1 MLSFLL
7 APLLG
12 GVFALA
18 STELMETRATPPT
31 CIIPSNGNVNKSD
44 TPAIISAFQKC
55 GNGGRIVFSE
65 NKTYALNDL
74 TIMSPCNGC
83 NVELEGT
90 LRMSDNITYWLKNTT
105 DSTNITDTTYPN
117 LVYYKFQ
124 DSVAYLV
131 LKNWKN
137 ASLVSKTGK
146 GLIDGKGQ
154 LWWDAAAGTQIL
166 LPGTLRRPV
175 LFALDG
181 AYNVTVDNIAMKN
194 PANWFN
200 WVTDTKYVTY
210 TNIRLEALS
219 ANKNSP
225 ANADGFDTYRTSN
238 FVLRNAHIVSGDDCF
253 AFKGNSTYITL
264 ENLYCQN
271 SHGVSVGSL
280 AQYPGVL
287 DIIEH
292 VKVKNITFVG
302 GGTSSSNNGARIKVW
317 AGPVGSA
324 IVNDVHYE
332 DLYLQNVTNPIVVDS
347 CYFSSAYC
355 TSGTPLASITNV
367 TITNITG
374 TSTGSVVSSIIC
386 PKGATCDLKVKNMN
400 IKPANGAK
408 PVYSARLAHAAAVK
422 PEPDQ
427 KGAETLTGKPK
438 VLLTQRKEEV
448 GAHDSDFEDKK
459 EEGDEFEEHEISA
472 PKRKRACTTRATK
485 PAPRKRQVRGKQGRL
500 ESLMKMPTDIFTE
513 ITLHLMPRDIIALSR
528 SN

>member
-1 MLSFLL
+1 MGLYGLIPTLLDTMLSFLF
-7 APLLG
+7 APLVGAAL
-12 GVFALA
+12 ALA
-18 STELMETRATPPT
+18 STELIETRATPPT

-44 TPAIISAFQKC
+44 TPAILSAFQKC

-65 NKTYALNDL
+65 NTTYALNDL
-74 TIMSPCNGC
+74 TVMTPCNGC

-117 LVYYKFQ
+117 LVYYEFQ

-292 VKVKNITFVG
+292 VKVKNVTFVG
-302 GGTSSSNNGARIKVW
+302 NGVSTSNNGARIKVW

-332 DLYLQNVTNPIVVDS
+332 DLV
-347 CYFSSAYC
+347 
-355 TSGTPLASITNV
+355 GTPVASITNV

-374 TSTGSVVSSIIC
+374 TSTGNVVSSIIC
-386 PKGATCDLKVKNMN
+386 PKGATCDFKLKNVN

-408 PVYSARLAHAAAVK
+408 PVYRCYSVTS
-422 PEPDQ
+422 ES
-427 KGAETLTGKPK
+427 TG
-438 VLLTQRKEEV
+438 LN
-448 GAHDSDFEDKK
+448 
-459 EEGDEFEEHEISA
+459 
-472 PKRKRACTTRATK
+472 CTYPTIVNGTFK
-485 PAPRKRQVRGKQGRL
+485 WPA
-500 ESLMKMPTDIFTE
+500 
-513 ITLHLMPRDIIALSR
+513 
-528 SN
+528 

>member
-1 MLSFLL
+1 MGQPDASFLEFRGIRRFSCGRCGSFTLGSWEGIVNHYIMEQIKWEKMQARIPTFTELDIAYNYAHELTPQHGPLVTLLTAEAATSKLQAQLSARECQCRLCDRASVKYVDHECSTKTHIQNVMLSFLL
-7 APLLG
+7 APLVGAVL
-12 GVFALA
+12 ALA
-18 STELMETRATPPT
+18 SSDLAKTHAAPPT
-31 CIIPSNGNVNKSD
+31 CIVPSNGNVNKSD
-44 TPAIISAFQKC
+44 TPAIISAFKTC

-74 TIMSPCNGC
+74 TIMTPCVGC
-83 NVELEGT
+83 HIELEGT
-90 LRMSDNITYWLKNTT
+90 LRLSDNITYWLKNTT

-131 LKNWKN
+131 LKNWKH
-137 ASLVSKTGK
+137 ASFVSKTGK
-146 GLIDGKGQ
+146 GLVDGMGQ
-154 LWWDAAAGTQIL
+154 RWWDAAAGTQIL

-200 WVTDTKYVTY
+200 WVTDTQYVTY

-219 ANKNSP
+219 TNKNSP
-225 ANADGFDTYRTSN
+225 ANADGFDTYPTSN
-238 FVLRNAHIVSGDDCF
+238 FVLKNAHIVSGDDCF

-271 SHGVSVGSL
+271 SHGISVGSL

-292 VKVKNITFVG
+292 VKVKNATFVG
-302 GGTSSSNNGARIKVW
+302 NGVSTSNNGARIKVW

-332 DLYLQNVTNPIVVDS
+332 DLVVQNVTNPIVVDS

-355 TSGTPLASITNV
+355 TS
-367 TITNITG
+367 
-374 TSTGSVVSSIIC
+374 
-386 PKGATCDLKVKNMN
+386 
-400 IKPANGAK
+400 
-408 PVYSARLAHAAAVK
+408 
-422 PEPDQ
+422 
-427 KGAETLTGKPK
+427 
-438 VLLTQRKEEV
+438 
-448 GAHDSDFEDKK
+448 
-459 EEGDEFEEHEISA
+459 
-472 PKRKRACTTRATK
+472 
-485 PAPRKRQVRGKQGRL
+485 
-500 ESLMKMPTDIFTE
+500 
-513 ITLHLMPRDIIALSR
+513 
-528 SN
+528 

>member
-1 MLSFLL
+1 MGLYGLVPTPLDTMLSFLL
-7 APLLG
+7 APLVGAAL
-12 GVFALA
+12 ALA
-18 STELMETRATPPT
+18 STELVETRAAPPT
-31 CIIPSNGNVNKSD
+31 CVIPSNGNVNKSD
-44 TPAIISAFQKC
+44 TPAVISAFQKC

-65 NKTYALNDL
+65 NTTYALNDL
-74 TIMSPCNGC
+74 TVMTPCNGC

-105 DSTNITDTTYPN
+105 DSTNITDTT
-117 LVYYKFQ
+117 KFQ

-292 VKVKNITFVG
+292 VKVKNVTFVG
-302 GGTSSSNNGARIKVW
+302 NGVSTSNNGARIKVW

-324 IVNDVHYE
+324 IVNDIHYE
-332 DLYLQNVTNPIVVDS
+332 DLVVQNVTNPIVVDS
-347 CYFSSAYC
+347 CYFSSPYC
-355 TSGTPLASITNV
+355 TSGTPVASITNV

-374 TSTGSVVSSIIC
+374 TSTGNVVSSIIC
-386 PKGATCDLKVKNMN
+386 PKGATCDFKLKNVN

-408 PVYSARLAHAAAVK
+408 PVYRCYSVTS
-422 PEPDQ
+422 ES
-427 KGAETLTGKPK
+427 TG
-438 VLLTQRKEEV
+438 LN
-448 GAHDSDFEDKK
+448 
-459 EEGDEFEEHEISA
+459 
-472 PKRKRACTTRATK
+472 CTYPTIVNGTFK
-485 PAPRKRQVRGKQGRL
+485 WPA
-500 ESLMKMPTDIFTE
+500 
-513 ITLHLMPRDIIALSR
+513 
-528 SN
+528 